1 MRALECA
8 DFFLID
14 IMGKELGYA
23 EGKRDI
29 MRDNNENKDNEC
41 KYKLAQAV
49 KRCMKASP
57 VESITVK
64 QIVEECGVSR
74 QTFYRN
80 FIDKYDLINWYFD
93 RLLEKSFD
101 EMGSG
106 ETLRAG
112 LIKKFKYIKEERV
125 FFQAAFKVDEQNN
138 LKEHDF
144 FMIFEFY
151 CRLIREKTGELPDKR
166 TRKLLEMYCQS
177 SIYMTVQWVLKG
189 MQESEEELADIM
201 IDAMP
206 PHLEAMFRQ
215 MEIL

>member
-1 MRALECA
+1 MNRGES
-8 DFFLID
+8 
-14 IMGKELGYA
+14 KENASKYMLA
-23 EGKRDI
+23 E
-29 MRDNNENKDNEC
+29 
-41 KYKLAQAV
+41 AV
-49 KRCMKASP
+49 KRCMKTMA
-57 VESITVK
+57 VENITVK
-64 QIVEECGVSR
+64 KIVEECGVSR

-93 RLLEKSFD
+93 RLLEISFN

-112 LIKKFKYIKEERV
+112 LIKKFNYIKQERV
-125 FFQAAFKVDEQNN
+125 FFTAAFKVDEQNN

-151 CRLIREKTGELPDKR
+151 CRLIREKTGALPDKK

-189 MQESEEELADIM
+189 MKESEEELADLM
-201 IDAMP
+201 IEAMP
-206 PHLEAMFRQ
+206 LHLAGMYREMGL
-215 MEIL
+215 I

>member
-1 MRALECA
+1 MDR
-8 DFFLID
+8 
-14 IMGKELGYA
+14 
-23 EGKRDI
+23 
-29 MRDNNENKDNEC
+29 NSENSKDNEC
-41 KYKLAQAV
+41 KYKLAEAV
-49 KRCMKASP
+49 KRCMKTSSA
-57 VESITVK
+57 ESITVK

-93 RLLEKSFD
+93 RLLEVSFN

-106 ETLRAG
+106 ETLREG
-112 LIKKFKYIKEERV
+112 LIKKFRYIKAERI

-144 FMIFEFY
+144 YMIFEFY

-189 MQESEEELADIM
+189 MQEPEEELADLM
-201 IDAMP
+201 IEAMP
-206 PHLEAMFRQ
+206 PHLNDMFRE
-215 MEIL
+215 MKIL

>member
-1 MRALECA
+1 MT
-8 DFFLID
+8 
-14 IMGKELGYA
+14 K
-23 EGKRDI
+23 
-29 MRDNNENKDNEC
+29 NNDS
-41 KYKLAQAV
+41 KYKLAEAI
-49 KRCMKASP
+49 KKCMKTTS
-57 VESITVK
+57 VENITVK

-93 RLLEKSFD
+93 RLLEQSFK

-106 ETLRAG
+106 ETLKEG

-125 FFQAAFKVDEQNN
+125 FFSAAFRFDEQNN
-138 LKEHDF
+138 LKDHDF
-144 FMIFEFY
+144 YMIYEHY
-151 CRLIREKTGELPDKR
+151 CKLIREKSGKLPEKKI
-166 TRKLLEMYCQS
+166 RKLLEMYCQA

-206 PHLEAMFRQ
+206 AKLNELFTDLK
-215 MEIL
+215 IL